1 MDKGS
6 KNQSL
11 IVKVIC
17 LLLSVGLWLYI
28 SNVEN
33 PVRSYELKNIPVE
46 LINTDSLIN
55 SKFAVASNQ
64 QFKVD
69 LKLEG
74 ASSDVIKAKR
84 EDFKIV
90 ADMSVYALKSGENT
104 IPVQIIS
111 YPENINIKNNGF
123 LGIKVVLED
132 LIKKDIPIT
141 SKVSVTYKANVYEK
155 EKTITPSKVTIS
167 GAKSA
172 VERVNEAVIEG
183 DAKDLEKNTQI
194 SYDIKFIDAAGNEVK
209 EVESDQNKAQLNI
222 TITNGKSVPI
232 NLKTTGIL
240 QQGLYFDGFELNR
253 SYVDIIGS
261 SDVLN
266 NIKSIDT
273 EPLDISSLQEDGE
286 LKVTLNIPEGIS
298 IKDGEE
304 NIKAKIKI
312 RKDENINKNI
322 VCNVNYT
329 NLNENLLLESSTQT
343 VNVALSGTQSMLDK
357 ITSDDIKVTMDLA
370 DVTDEGTFT
379 YTPTATLINGQEIT
393 ISSIG
398 SVNVVIKKKV

>member
-17 LLLSVGLWLYI
+17 LLLSFGLWLYI

-46 LINTDSLIN
+46 LINVDSLAS
-55 SKFAVASNQ
+55 SKFAIASNQ
-64 QFKVD
+64 EFKVD

-74 ASSDVIKAKR
+74 ASSEVIKAKR

-90 ADMSVYALKSGENT
+90 ADMSAYALKSGENT

-123 LGIKVVLED
+123 LGIKVKLED
-132 LIKKDIPIT
+132 LIKKEISIT
-141 SKVSVTYKANVYEK
+141 SKVNISYKENVYEK

-172 VERVNEAVIEG
+172 VERVNEAFIDGE
-183 DAKDLEKNTQI
+183 AKDIEKNTQI
-194 SYDIKFIDAAGNEVK
+194 SYDIKFTDTAGNEVK
-209 EVESDQNKAQLNI
+209 EIESDQNKAQLNI
-222 TITNGKSVPI
+222 TVINGKSVPI
-232 NLKTTGIL
+232 NLKTTGTL
-240 QQGLYFDGFELNR
+240 PQGLYFDGFELNR
-253 SYVDIIGS
+253 SYIDVIGNSDI
-261 SDVLN
+261 LA

-273 EPLDISSLQEDGE
+273 QPLDISKLQGESE

-298 IKDGEE
+298 IKEGEE
-304 NIKAKIKI
+304 DIKAKIKI
-312 RKDENINKNI
+312 RKDENTTKNI
-322 VCNVNYT
+322 VCNVNYA
-329 NLNENLLLESSTQT
+329 NLNENLVLESSTQT
-343 VNVALSGTQSMLDK
+343 VNVALSGPQSMLEK
-357 ITSDDIKVTMDLA
+357 ITADDIKVNMDLGN
-370 DVTDEGTFT
+370 VTDEGTFD
-379 YTPTATLINGQEIT
+379 YTPTATLINVDQIT
-393 ISSIG
+393 ITSVG
-398 SVNVVIKKKV
+398 NVNVVIKKKV

>member
-17 LLLSVGLWLYI
+17 LLLSFGLWLYI

-46 LINTDSLIN
+46 LINTDSLAH

-123 LGIKVVLED
+123 LGIKVILED

-155 EKTITPSKVTIS
+155 EKTVTPSNVTIS
-167 GAKSA
+167 GARSA
-172 VERVNEAVIEG
+172 VEKVNEAVIEG
-183 DAKDLEKNTQI
+183 DVKDLEKNTQI
-194 SYDIKFIDAAGNEVK
+194 SYDITFIPK
-209 EVESDQNKAQLNI
+209 K
-222 TITNGKSVPI
+222 
-232 NLKTTGIL
+232 
-240 QQGLYFDGFELNR
+240 
-253 SYVDIIGS
+253 
-261 SDVLN
+261 
-266 NIKSIDT
+266 
-273 EPLDISSLQEDGE
+273 PLFFIF
-286 LKVTLNIPEGIS
+286 IF
-298 IKDGEE
+298 
-304 NIKAKIKI
+304 
-312 RKDENINKNI
+312 
-322 VCNVNYT
+322 
-329 NLNENLLLESSTQT
+329 
-343 VNVALSGTQSMLDK
+343 SG
-357 ITSDDIKVTMDLA
+357 
-370 DVTDEGTFT
+370 
-379 YTPTATLINGQEIT
+379 
-393 ISSIG
+393 
-398 SVNVVIKKKV
+398 